1 VVLYRRRRHSLAS
14 TSIAALSAAFILGVP
29 SLALAYRPFD
39 GTDAEVAEFGELEL
53 EWDTFLT
60 FANAG
65 IPELTTPVLT
75 INVGVYRRLELVL
88 ETNNELHR
96 PEVGKVTDRIAETH
110 LFLKGVV
117 REGFA
122 QDKTGPSVAIEAGAW
137 LPNPNG
143 LVGDGIGGSVSVIC
157 SVQVAQ
163 MIAHFNVLGA
173 FDLEKHPE
181 LFASIILEGPRSHLV
196 RPISEILAEHTFG
209 GSTTYSALVGA
220 IWKANK
226 ALDVDFAVRAL
237 STDSIPMGQVRLG
250 FTLRAPLW
258 HPAG

>member
-1 VVLYRRRRHSLAS
+1 MRLCHTLAS
-14 TSIAALSAAFILGVP
+14 TSIAALSAACILAVP
-29 SLALAYRPFD
+29 SLAYAYRPFD
-39 GTDAEVAEFGELEL
+39 GTDAEVAEWGELEL

-60 FANAG
+60 FANSG

-88 ETNNELHR
+88 ETNNELYR
-96 PEVGKVTDRIAETH
+96 PLGGKVTDRLSETH

-122 QDKTGPSVAIEAGAW
+122 QGKTGPSIAIEAGPW

-143 LVGDGIGGSVSVIC
+143 LIGDGIGGSVAAIG
-157 SVQVAQ
+157 SVQFAQ

-173 FDLEKHPE
+173 FDLEKHAE
-181 LFASIILEGPRSHLV
+181 LFGSIILEGPRSHPV

-209 GSTTYSALVGA
+209 GSTTYSALVGG
-220 IWKANK
+220 IWAANK
-226 ALDVDFAVRAL
+226 DLDVDFAVRAL
-237 STDSIPMGQVRLG
+237 STDSIPMAQVRVG

-258 HPAG
+258 HPG